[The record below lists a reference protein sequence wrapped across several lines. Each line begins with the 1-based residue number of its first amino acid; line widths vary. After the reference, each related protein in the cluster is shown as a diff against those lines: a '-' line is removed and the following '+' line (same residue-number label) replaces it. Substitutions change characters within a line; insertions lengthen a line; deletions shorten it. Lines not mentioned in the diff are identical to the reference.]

1 MAAINLLQ
9 LKRMAN
15 DRSFARGEAY
25 FKDGRVHSL
34 ATYEGASTAIVSGQD
49 DYCVTLRATEREID
63 YSCDCP
69 IGLDGEFCKHLV
81 AVGLASLHPDPE
93 SNGKPGRKR
102 KRAASKDDLRTYLE
116 RQDKDTLVTM
126 LAREAM
132 ENRNLRD
139 RLLLEAAQSNPM
151 GFDIAAYRRSIAIA
165 TRTNGFVDYRSA
177 YDYTRRIHQ
186 VNESIAAL
194 LSDGHAPAVIE
205 LAEYALAQ
213 LESAIGDMDDSDG
226 YMSDI
231 LSELHDLHH
240 RACLEARPEPRA
252 LARRLFEWEMKGD
265 WEIFYGTAETY
276 ADVFG
281 ADGLAEYRELAES
294 EWAMIRQLGPG
305 DKDDEVYG
313 KRSRIT
319 SMMEALAQQ
328 SDDPEAL
335 VEIKRRDISHAY
347 AFLQIAEIYREA
359 GQHDKAL
366 DWAEQ
371 GMKSFSQSDSRLVEF
386 LAREYHRRARHDDA
400 MKLIWHEFVESPSLK
415 NYQELKAHARKVRPH
430 SDWPVWRDKALANL
444 RGVIEKEKQQEKT
457 SKNHWHWLGH
467 ADNSRLVEVFLWE
480 KRYDEAWQEAS
491 AGGCSSGLWLRVAA
505 AREEKH
511 PGDAVPIY
519 KEMIAPI
526 LKQANNAAY
535 AEAAKLLHKIRELM
549 GRLDRVT
556 EFDDYLAALRVEYK
570 RKRNFIKLLEGFE
583 TS

>member
-69 IGLDGEFCKHLV
+69 IGLEGEFCKHLV

-93 SNGKPGRKR
+93 SKGKPGRKR
-102 KRAASKDDLRTYLE
+102 KRAASKDDLRPYLE

-139 RLLLEAAQSNPM
+139 RLLLKAAQSDPA
-151 GFDIAAYRRSIAIA
+151 GFDIAAYRRSIANA

-186 VNESIAAL
+186 VTESIAAL
-194 LSDGHAPAVIE
+194 LNDGHAPAVIE

-313 KRSRIT
+313 KRFRIT
-319 SMMEALAQQ
+319 SMMEALAKQ

-335 VEIKRRDISHAY
+335 VEIRRRDLSHAY
-347 AFLQIAEIYREA
+347 SFLQIAEIYREA

-430 SDWPVWRDKALANL
+430 PDWPGWRDKALANL

-457 SKNHWHWLGH
+457 SKNHWHWPGH

-491 AGGCSSGLWLRVAA
+491 AGGCSSGLWLRLAA
-505 AREEKH
+505 TREERH
-511 PGDAVPIY
+511 PGDVVPVY

-556 EFDDYLAALRVEYK
+556 EFEEYLAALRVEYK
-570 RKRNFIKLLEGFE
+570 RKRNFIKLLDKIE
-583 TS
+583 SS

>member
-9 LKRMAN
+9 LKRLATN
-15 DRSFARGEAY
+15 RSFARGEAY

-49 DYCVTLRATEREID
+49 DYCVTLRSTEREID

-69 IGLDGEFCKHLV
+69 IGLEGEFCKHLV
-81 AVGLASLHPDPE
+81 AVGLASLDPNLE
-93 SNGKPGRKR
+93 SKGKPGRKR
-102 KRAASKDDLRTYLE
+102 KRAASEDDLRAYLE
-116 RQDKDTLVTM
+116 RQDKDTLVAM

-139 RLLLEAAQSNPM
+139 GLLLEAAQSNPA
-151 GFDIAAYRRSIAIA
+151 GFDIAAYRRSIANA
-165 TRTNGFVDYRSA
+165 TRTNGFVDYHSA

-186 VNESIAAL
+186 VTESIAAL
-194 LSDGHAPAVIE
+194 LPDGHAPGVIE
-205 LAEYALAQ
+205 LTEYALAQ

-231 LSELHDLHH
+231 LSELQDLHH
-240 RACLEARPEPRA
+240 RACLESRTEPRV
-252 LARRLFEWEMKGD
+252 LARRLFEWEMKSD

-281 ADGLAEYRELAES
+281 AEGLAEYRRLAES
-294 EWAMIRQLGPG
+294 EWAKVRQLNPG
-305 DKDDEVYG
+305 DRDDE
-313 KRSRIT
+313 RSSRRFRIT
-319 SMMEALAQQ
+319 SVMEVLAQQ
-328 SDDPEAL
+328 SNDPEAV
-335 VEIKRRDISHAY
+335 VEIKRRDLSHAY
-347 AFLQIAEIYREA
+347 SFLQIAEICREA

-371 GMKSFSQSDSRLVEF
+371 GMKSFPQADSRLVEF
-386 LAREYHRRARHDDA
+386 LAREYRRRSRHEDA
-400 MKLIWHEFVESPSLK
+400 MTLIWNQFVQSPSLK

-430 SDWPVWRDKALANL
+430 PDWPAWRDKALAHL
-444 RGVIEKEKQQEKT
+444 RCVIEREKREEKT
-457 SKNHWHWLGH
+457 SKNHWHWAGH

-491 AGGCSSGLWLRVAA
+491 AGGCSSGLWLRVGA

-519 KEMIAPI
+519 KQMIAPI

-549 GRLDRVT
+549 SRLDRLT

-570 RKRNFIKLLEGFE
+570 RKRNFIKLLEGIE
-583 TS
+583 R